1 MHNIVALSVR
11 LIPAGLNPLILH
23 QFQAR
28 LFKAKTINTVDYL
41 SAFNGLGVRDGSAAC
56 EGRELYGMGNV
67 QTGTGQHLQHS
78 RCRHPHCFI
87 VSSSSSSYGASSR
100 SYSTTDRCLLS
111 PLVERWANRSASALE
126 PIASPFL
133 VLSRRVIGASWL
145 NRLLRRASVVL
156 FTSAS
161 QITLRFN
168 RTRRHFTFSG
178 NRLRRVS
185 HSAFLSHRYYLED
198 T

>member
-11 LIPAGLNPLILH
+11 LIPALILH

-41 SAFNGLGVRDGSAAC
+41 SEFNGLGVRDGSAAC

-67 QTGTGQHLQHS
+67 QTGTGQRLQHS

-87 VSSSSSSYGASSR
+87 VSSSSSSSYGASSR

-156 FTSAS
+156 FRSAS

-168 RTRRHFTFSG
+168 RTRRHFTFSD
-178 NRLRRVS
+178 RLRRVS

-198 T
+198 I